1 MWEWGNVMNNKNNKS
16 QLITLASI
24 MISFLIMMFVSK
36 IIGLILI
43 ALVIGFNIY
52 KQSYLLNVIKGN
64 KAYAIKDFDTALEKY
79 KKAVS
84 SKFVNAGVIR
94 GYILIE
100 LKHGNAETANKVLT
114 DILSTRTFTSQE
126 LLALNV
132 SRALILWKLGNLD
145 KAIYTLKT
153 LLEDEKSTY
162 IYETLTTL
170 LLINEN
176 IDESLD
182 LIKEGLD
189 YDENNTILKS
199 NFGEANYKLGNVDS
213 AEEVFSSLI
222 EENVSFIEP
231 YYFSALIVKEKG
243 ENEKSIE
250 LLESG
255 LATND
260 SLLTTVSKDD
270 AKKLLDELTQKN

>member
-1 MWEWGNVMNNKNNKS
+1 MNTKNNKS
-16 QLITLASI
+16 ELITLASI
-24 MISFLIMMFVSK
+24 MISFLIMMFASK
-36 IIGLILI
+36 ILGLILI
-43 ALVIGFNIY
+43 AIIIGFNIY

-64 KAYAIKDFDTALEKY
+64 KAYAIKDFDTALKKY

-114 DILSTRTFTSQE
+114 DILSTRTFSSQD

-132 SRALILWKLGNLD
+132 SSALILWKLGNLD
-145 KAIYTLKT
+145 KAINTLKD

-170 LLINEN
+170 LIINDNINE
-176 IDESLD
+176 SLE

-199 NFGEANYKLGNVDS
+199 NFGEANYKLGNIDES
-213 AEEVFSSLI
+213 EETFSSLI

-231 YYFSALIVKEKG
+231 YYFSALIFKEKG
-243 ENEKSIE
+243 EIEKSIE
-250 LLESG
+250 LLENG

-260 SLLTTVSKDD
+260 SLLTTISKED
-270 AKKLLDELTQKN
+270 AKSLLYELTQKN

>member
-1 MWEWGNVMNNKNNKS
+1 MNNKNNKS

-100 LKHGNAETANKVLT
+100 LKHGNAETAHKVLT

-199 NFGEANYKLGNVDS
+199 NFGEASYKLGNVDS

>member
-1 MWEWGNVMNNKNNKS
+1 MNNKNNKS

-43 ALVIGFNIY
+43 ALIIAFNIY

-64 KAYAIKDFDTALEKY
+64 KAYAIKDFNTALEKY

-114 DILSTRTFTSQE
+114 DILNTRTFTSQE

-145 KAIYTLKT
+145 KAIDTLKT

-176 IDESLD
+176 IDESLK

-189 YDENNTILKS
+189 YDENNTILNS
-199 NFGEANYKLGNVDS
+199 NFGEANYKLGNIDS
-213 AEEVFSSLI
+213 AEETFSRLI

-231 YYFSALIVKEKG
+231 YYFSALILKEKG
-243 ENEKSIE
+243 EIEKSIE
-250 LLESG
+250 LLENG

-260 SLLTTVSKDD
+260 SLLTTVSKND
-270 AKKLLDELTQKN
+270 AKKILDELIQNK

>member
-1 MWEWGNVMNNKNNKS
+1 MNTKNNKS
-16 QLITLASI
+16 ELITLASI
-24 MISFLIMMFVSK
+24 MISFLIMMFANK
-36 IIGLILI
+36 ILGLILI
-43 ALVIGFNIY
+43 AIIIGFNIY

-64 KAYAIKDFDTALEKY
+64 KAYAIKDFDTALKKY

-114 DILSTRTFTSQE
+114 DILSTRTFSSQD

-132 SRALILWKLGNLD
+132 SSALILWKLGNLD
-145 KAIYTLKT
+145 KAINTLKD

-170 LLINEN
+170 LIINDNINE
-176 IDESLD
+176 SLE

-199 NFGEANYKLGNVDS
+199 NFGEANYKLGNIDAS
-213 AEEVFSSLI
+213 EETFSSLI

-231 YYFSALIVKEKG
+231 YYFSALIFKEKG
-243 ENEKSIE
+243 EIEKSIE
-250 LLESG
+250 LLENG

-260 SLLTTVSKDD
+260 SLLTTISKED
-270 AKKLLDELTQKN
+270 AKSLLYELTQKN

>member
-1 MWEWGNVMNNKNNKS
+1 MNNKNNKS

-43 ALVIGFNIY
+43 ALIIAFNIY

-64 KAYAIKDFDTALEKY
+64 KAYAIKDFNTALEKY

-114 DILSTRTFTSQE
+114 DILNTRTFTSQE

-145 KAIYTLKT
+145 KAIDTLKT

-176 IDESLD
+176 IDESLE

-189 YDENNTILKS
+189 YDENNTILNS
-199 NFGEANYKLGNVDS
+199 NFGEANYKLGNIDS
-213 AEEVFSSLI
+213 AEETFSRLI

-231 YYFSALIVKEKG
+231 YYFSALILKEKG
-243 ENEKSIE
+243 EIEKSIE
-250 LLESG
+250 LLENG

-260 SLLTTVSKDD
+260 SLLTTVSKND
-270 AKKLLDELTQKN
+270 AKKILDELIQNK

>member
-1 MWEWGNVMNNKNNKS
+1 MNNQNNKS

-24 MISFLIMMFVSK
+24 MISFLVMMFVSK

-43 ALVIGFNIY
+43 ALIISFSIY
-52 KQSYLLNVIKGN
+52 KQSYLINVIKGN

-79 KKAVS
+79 KKAVT

-100 LKHGNAETANKVLT
+100 LKHGNPETANEVLT
-114 DILSTRTFTSQE
+114 NILNTRTFNSHE

-132 SRALILWKLGNLD
+132 SKALILWKLGNID
-145 KAIYTLKT
+145 KAINTLKN
-153 LLEDEKSTY
+153 LLENEKSTY

-170 LLINEN
+170 LLIKGN
-176 IDESLD
+176 INESLE
-182 LIKEGLD
+182 IIEEGLD

-199 NFGEANYKLGNVDS
+199 NFGEANYKLGNIDI
-213 AEEVFSSLI
+213 AEETFSSLL

-231 YYFSALIVKEKG
+231 YYFSALLLKEKDQ
-243 ENEKSIE
+243 KDKAIE
-250 LLESG
+250 LLKSG
-255 LATND
+255 LETND

-270 AKKLLDELTQKN
+270 AQKVLDELIICGNI

>member
-1 MWEWGNVMNNKNNKS
+1 MNNKNNKS

-222 EENVSFIEP
+222 EENISFIEP

>member
-1 MWEWGNVMNNKNNKS
+1 MNNKNNKS

-43 ALVIGFNIY
+43 SLVIGFNIY

-64 KAYAIKDFDTALEKY
+64 KAYAIRDFDTALEKY

-132 SRALILWKLGNLD
+132 SKALILWKLGNLD

-153 LLEDEKSTY
+153 LLEGEKSTY